1 MADVKQTET
10 VQVFIRID
18 KGRTVCIC
26 HAARKRCG
34 CQCER
39 GEVTRDRFAE
49 WQHTMRR
56 DRYGK

>member
-1 MADVKQTET
+1 MKPTET

-39 GEVTRDRFAE
+39 SEVTRDRFAE